1 MLWCLILFNFIM
13 FQGDLT
19 PSPDK
24 TLWYDIIYKEKT
36 IGSLKATKT
45 HKDAKTTYHT
55 SSTIAFRL
63 IKEFAVNY
71 NYSVDFEAKLLK
83 KAVVNIHIN
92 DKSHAKT
99 LTQWHE
105 NEYLITKNG
114 KSEVPIKTTID
125 YTTIL
130 LYFLEPTHINNCY
143 SEQDGS
149 FNTIVSLGNHVYKKI
164 NANGKE
170 NVYYY
175 KNGVLEKAVIDGGL
189 IAFEMLLRK

>member
-1 MLWCLILFNFIM
+1 MLWCLILFNFIT

-45 HKDAKTTYHT
+45 HKDANTTYRT
-55 SSTIAFRL
+55 SSTIEFRL

-83 KAVVNIHIN
+83 KAVVNIRIN

-105 NEYLITKNG
+105 NEYHIEKNG
-114 KSEVPIKTTID
+114 KTEALLESTIN
-125 YTTIL
+125 YATIL
-130 LYFLEPTHINNCY
+130 LYFVEPSNVTDCY

-149 FNTIVSLGNHVYKKI
+149 FNTIIPLGNHGYKKI
-164 NANGKE
+164 NANGKGNE
-170 NVYYY
+170 YYY
-175 KNGVLEKAVIDGGL
+175 KQGVLEKAVIDGGL
-189 IAFEMLLRK
+189 ISFEMQLRE